1 MAAEISSVATPRT
14 QEHRLLSILFT
25 DHPRSLGE
33 SYLEH
38 LRHASEFGGA
48 MIGAGIACVIHALV
62 PALFVRTASTT
73 ILRLHDRM
81 TAMRRFDHR
90 DPKH

>member
-1 MAAEISSVATPRT
+1 LVAAEIFSAASPRT
-14 QEHRLLSILFT
+14 QELRLLNILFA

-38 LRHASEFGGA
+38 LRHALEFGSA
-48 MIGAGIACVIHALV
+48 MTGAGIACVIHALV

-81 TAMRRFDHR
+81 TAMRRLDHR
-90 DPKH
+90 NL